1 MNPVIMHVNYG
12 EVRFNSFGAN
22 TIDDVCRMAAELG
35 FDGIE
40 FRAAPQI
47 ELKDMP
53 FDDFLALIAKSVKK
67 YDIKMPLFSTI
78 LAKSASENKAEREEQ
93 AKTMLEKVQ
102 KIHDIFGTTLFNT
115 CGTTFLSKDPAV
127 PSTAME
133 CHGSAAATQD
143 QWDWTVETY
152 QMVAKGLE
160 KMGVKFAFET
170 HMKYLHDT
178 PEATKKLVDLIDSP
192 SVGINMDFGNTVYFP
207 EHPSVE
213 EAIDLYGDKL
223 FYTHLKNS
231 VAKPGGGRTPIALS
245 QGEINHRAYLKK
257 LKAVGFD
264 GVIGIEGNRPGDRYQ
279 YAKDDLAY
287 YKSVRDSI

>member
-12 EVRFNSFGAN
+12 EVRFNSFGSN
-22 TIDDVCRMAAELG
+22 TIDDVCSMAAELG

-133 CHGSAAATQD
+133 CHGSAVATQD

-207 EHPSVE
+207 EYPSVE
-213 EAIDLYGDKL
+213 ETIDLYGDKL

-245 QGEINHRAYLKK
+245 QGEINHRTYLKK

-264 GVIGIEGNRPGDRYQ
+264 GVIGIEGNRPGDRYW